1 MFQIEGREKAL
12 RLHDVHGYLPTIPQ
26 STAQP
31 GWDYEETGGLNLRSM
46 EPLGTES
53 IAMRSVA
60 KKIIEIL

>member
-26 STAQP
+26 SIAQP
-31 GWDYEETGGLNLRSM
+31 GWDYEETVGLNLRSM

-53 IAMRSVA
+53 ISMRSVA
-60 KKIIEIL
+60 KKVMEIP